1 MGRDEDRDET
11 ANEVAD
17 FLTSG
22 VAIMVATR
30 DAELWPEIVR
40 GWGPGLRE
48 DRRTLDLCL
57 NAPAGSAARA
67 NLEANGA
74 IAINCTRPSTY
85 RAMQLKGRVI
95 EVREPGE
102 GDLARA
108 REHAAA
114 FTADTAK
121 VGAPA
126 PSAYYIRAIDL
137 AVTVEIE
144 ELYDQTPGPA
154 AGRRL

>member
-1 MGRDEDRDET
+1 MGRAEDRDET
-11 ANEVAD
+11 AKEVAA
-17 FLTSG
+17 FLGSG

-30 DAELWPEIVR
+30 DAELRPEIVR
-40 GWGPGLRE
+40 GWGPELRDDGLA
-48 DRRTLDLCL
+48 LDLCL
-57 NAPAGSAARA
+57 NVPAGSAARA

-85 RAMQLKGRVI
+85 RAMQIKGRVV
-95 EVREPGE
+95 EVRVPGE
-102 GDLARA
+102 RDLARA
-108 REHAAA
+108 QDHAAA

-126 PSAYYIRAIDL
+126 PVAHYVGAIDL